1 MMKLKNIVLVLSS
14 VFAVATAHA
23 SGIPVVDGAAIAQ
36 DAANFIK
43 QIAEMKTQ
51 IENQIKQI
59 TELKNQ
65 VAAMTGGREMGNL
78 AREAI
83 GANIPDSW
91 KDIYNNVG
99 NVNLDRLKGGYVE
112 EGNVNGLL
120 RMMDNTEQSFSDIKQ
135 RMARI
140 EELTNK
146 INTTTD
152 IKASADLQSRITAEQ
167 TAISNQQVKLDQM
180 YRMYQMEKELQER
193 KAFIKESCQGKAML
207 EGKSG
212 EECK

>member
-14 VFAVATAHA
+14 AFAVATANA
-23 SGIPVVDGAAIAQ
+23 GGIPVIDGAAIAQ
-36 DAANFIK
+36 DAANFVK

-51 IENQIKQI
+51 IENQVKQL

-65 VAAMTGGREMGNL
+65 VSAMTGGRDMGNL

-83 GANIPDSW
+83 GSNIPDSW
-91 KDIYNNVG
+91 QDIYNSVG
-99 NVNLDRLKGGYVE
+99 NLNTERLQGGFVQGE
-112 EGNVNGLL
+112 DAGGLL
-120 RMMDNTEQSFSDIKQ
+120 RMMSTVDQSFSDIKQ

-180 YRMYQMEKELQER
+180 YRMYQMEKELYEQ
-193 KAFIKESCQGKAML
+193 KALMR
-207 EGKSG
+207 
-212 EECK
+212 EECQMQAWGKGKTSQGCK

>member
-1 MMKLKNIVLVLSS
+1 MKIKALLIATTLSS
-14 VFAVATAHA
+14 VSFVHTNTAIA
-23 SGIPVVDGAAIAQ
+23 GGIPVIDTASIAKY
-36 DAANFIK
+36 IE
-43 QIAEMKTQ
+43 QIAAMKEQ
-51 IENQIKQI
+51 IENQVKQI

-65 VAAMTGGREMGNL
+65 VAAMTGGRGMGDL

-83 GANIPDSW
+83 GNNIPDSW
-91 KDIYNNVG
+91 KDIYNNVA
-99 NVNLDRLKGGYVE
+99 NFNIDRLKGGYVE
-112 EGNVNGLL
+112 DGNVNGLL
-120 RMMDNTEQSFSDIKQ
+120 KMMDITEQSFSDIAQ
-135 RMARI
+135 RIARI

-193 KAFIKESCQGKAML
+193 KAFIKESCQGNAMI
-207 EGKSG
+207 EGKSTR
-212 EECK
+212 ECK

>member
-14 VFAVATAHA
+14 AFAVATANA
-23 SGIPVVDGAAIAQ
+23 GGIPVIDGAAIAQ
-36 DAANFIK
+36 DAANFVK

-51 IENQIKQI
+51 IENQVKQL

-65 VAAMTGGREMGNL
+65 VSAMTGGRDMGNL

-83 GANIPDSW
+83 DNVPDSW
-91 KDIYNNVG
+91 KDIYNSVG
-99 NVNLDRLKGGYVE
+99 NFNADRVKSGFVE
-112 EGNVNGLL
+112 GENTTGLL
-120 RMMDNTEQSFSDIKQ
+120 RMMENADQSFNDIKQ
-135 RMARI
+135 RMSRI

-152 IKASADLQSRITAEQ
+152 IKASADLQARISAEQ

-180 YRMYQMEKELQER
+180 YRMYQMEKELHEQKVFMRER
-193 KAFIKESCQGKAML
+193 CQMEAWGK
-207 EGKSG
+207 GKSSQG
-212 EECK
+212 CK

>member
-14 VFAVATAHA
+14 AFAVATAHA
-23 SGIPVVDGAAIAQ
+23 GGIPVIDGAAIAQ
-36 DAANFIK
+36 DAANFVK

-51 IENQIKQI
+51 IENQVKQL

-65 VAAMTGGREMGNL
+65 VSAMTGGRDMGNL

-83 GANIPDSW
+83 GSNIPDSW
-91 KDIYNNVG
+91 QDIYNNVK
-99 NVNLDRLKGGYVE
+99 NVNTDRLQGEAIGG
-112 EGNVNGLL
+112 GNLEGLL
-120 RMMDNTEQSFSDIKQ
+120 TMMDSTDQSFNDIKQ

-152 IKASADLQSRITAEQ
+152 IKASADLQSRIAAEQ

-180 YRMYQMEKELQER
+180 YRMYQMEKELQKEKARIRER
-193 KAFIKESCQGKAML
+193 CRMQYFGKTAPDNA
-207 EGKSG
+207 
-212 EECK
+212 C